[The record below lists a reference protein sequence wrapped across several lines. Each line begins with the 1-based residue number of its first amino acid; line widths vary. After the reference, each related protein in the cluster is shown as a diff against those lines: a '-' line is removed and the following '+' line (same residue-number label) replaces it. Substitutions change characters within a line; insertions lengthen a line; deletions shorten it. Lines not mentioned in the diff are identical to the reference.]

1 MNLETIKFIKT
12 QNFGTVANVI
22 SFNRFRALNRFSYF
36 LHYQQNRYAQLAI
49 YTTYPL
55 EVTNNFIRLIHCACA
70 FGSDFFLLSNSSSTI
85 LF

>member
-49 YTTYPL
+49 
-55 EVTNNFIRLIHCACA
+55 
-70 FGSDFFLLSNSSSTI
+70 
-85 LF
+85 